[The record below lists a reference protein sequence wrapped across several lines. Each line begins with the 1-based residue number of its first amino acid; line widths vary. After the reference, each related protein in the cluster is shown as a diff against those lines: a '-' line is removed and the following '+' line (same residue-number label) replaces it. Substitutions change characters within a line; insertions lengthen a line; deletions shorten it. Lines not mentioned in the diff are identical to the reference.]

1 MVSLSDLPLESTSWV
16 PPSDIRQAKVAII
29 STAGL
34 HRSSDA
40 RFLDGETDYRII
52 PGDVDAADLVMS
64 HRSVNFDRSGFQQD
78 VNVVFPLEHLRKLAA
93 QGEIGSVATW
103 HYSFM
108 GAANPIRLQTSGA
121 QVGRLL
127 REDGVSAALLFPV

>member
-16 PPSDIRQAKVAII
+16 LPSDIRQAKVAII

-52 PGDVDAADLVMS
+52 PGDFDAADLVMS

>member
-16 PPSDIRQAKVAII
+16 LPSDIRQAKVAII